1 MYESS
6 NGMSVNQSVSEHCWY
21 FPHAHDSLDPCFDLY
36 LSGQSHRD
44 SYSSLSHV
52 CDLFRHYGLP
62 ASLLEIDVRS
72 VVECSFYHHVLCVCL
87 SVSVCAFE
95 QKGDSRC
102 RGPSE
107 EVYREC
113 SEGIAQY
120 SSWHWLFQQI
130 PGEGRKTRIACLL

>member
-1 MYESS
+1 MTPWTLASTCTFLANLIAIPTRLYLMYVTYSGITGTLPFLHHITKDCLLAFWKSMYEVSLNVVS
-6 NGMSVNQSVSEHCWY
+6 ITMCFAFAYQSVCRRRS
-21 FPHAHDSLDPCFDLY
+21 F
-36 LSGQSHRD
+36 
-44 SYSSLSHV
+44 
-52 CDLFRHYGLP
+52 
-62 ASLLEIDVRS
+62 VR
-72 VVECSFYHHVLCVCL
+72 LTGR
-87 SVSVCAFE
+87 CAFE